1 MISFHNNCVGYR
13 LIFWCF
19 VRPKRKS
26 TPWKRRRV
34 KLLKKPG
41 RALSIQRPLL
51 LLLLHSSIPPLDL
64 VAADLSL
71 LESTLTFCLLNFDQT
86 FCGWLS
92 SCLLCLL
99 TSFFYNVAKLRCLAI
114 ISQLCAS
121 YSCRVGRGLP
131 ASSHLHPKIAGLS
144 RRWSHDYV
152 CRKPTE
158 MVTAERTESNPG
170 CAGYCGLHSPFHI
183 PSSTVEEDEMVW
195 ASGRR
200 SSPFFVSV
208 GAKAKNART
217 QDSRAH
223 SLVLGSLTIP
233 SPLFH

>member
-121 YSCRVGRGLP
+121 YSCRVGHGLP
-131 ASSHLHPKIAGLS
+131 ASSQDCSVVKEVVSRLCMQKAHRDGDCREIRKQSRLCRLLRTPLALSHPII
-144 RRWSHDYV
+144 
-152 CRKPTE
+152 
-158 MVTAERTESNPG
+158 
-170 CAGYCGLHSPFHI
+170 YCGG
-183 PSSTVEEDEMVW
+183 
-195 ASGRR
+195 GRD
-200 SSPFFVSV
+200 
-208 GAKAKNART
+208 G
-217 QDSRAH
+217 
-223 SLVLGSLTIP
+223 LG
-233 SPLFH
+233 